1 MNRRNF
7 VVGLGTVATIS
18 GVASVTA
25 ASFADSVTAGSDFRV
40 IVDENLT
47 LELGE
52 GVPEEEDLE
61 DEDEWTDDEI
71 NFDEVEFDEDD
82 NGQLIYIEDHTG
94 EPENEDIEIQLA
106 IANDPD
112 IEGQDGYDELLAV
125 RNDGITDQE
134 VGIEYV
140 YGDDVDTEGL
150 DEEYA
155 AEDDPSEGVVD
166 PGDVAT
172 LFEFEVDDDPI
183 SPDPEGDVDEAR
195 FITVEGG
202 DTEQID
208 LNIDLDGSGV
218 ADTLADEADVEDEIF
233 SSDGGAGDDFQ
244 LLDAIRVGVQEE
256 DED

>member
-1 MNRRNF
+1 M
-7 VVGLGTVATIS
+7 GLGTVATIS

-94 EPENEDIEIQLA
+94 EPENEDIQIQLA

-112 IEGQDGYDELLAV
+112 IDDQDGYDELLAV
-125 RNDGITDQE
+125 RNDGISDQE

-140 YGDDVDTEGL
+140 YGDDVDTDDL
-150 DEEYA
+150 DDEYA
-155 AEDDPSEGVVD
+155 AEGTTSD
-166 PGDVAT
+166 GDVTPAEVAD
-172 LFEFEVDDDPI
+172 LFEFEVGDEPI

-195 FITVEGG
+195 FITVAGG

-233 SSDGGAGDDFQ
+233 SSSDGAGDDFE
-244 LLDAIRVGVQEE
+244 LLYEIRVGVQEE
-256 DED
+256 EEE